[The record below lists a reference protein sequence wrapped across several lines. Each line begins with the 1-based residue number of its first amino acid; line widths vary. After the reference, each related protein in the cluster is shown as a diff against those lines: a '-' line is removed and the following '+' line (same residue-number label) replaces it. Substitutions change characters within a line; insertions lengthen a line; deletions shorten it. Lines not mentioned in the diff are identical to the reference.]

1 MRSHSLNLYIL
12 IIVMNWMDVFIAIQI
27 NEESLNQFMKNEA
40 SAWYEL
46 NVLEGRSQSRT
57 MPIEFLACIDRNHRV
72 KSHPCISLSL
82 CSQGRRFNEEAN
94 QRRKGK
100 ALSMNC
106 GIRVSHVHHP
116 YDTRKS
122 AG

>member
-40 SAWYEL
+40 SAWYEF

-57 MPIEFLACIDRNHRV
+57 MLIEFLACIDRNHRV

-82 CSQGRRFNEEAN
+82 CSQGRPFNEEAN

>member
-1 MRSHSLNLYIL
+1 M

-40 SAWYEL
+40 SAWYEF

-57 MPIEFLACIDRNHRV
+57 MLIEFLACIDRNHRV

-82 CSQGRRFNEEAN
+82 CSQGRPFNEEAN